1 MTVVHHPVLLKEVLE
16 GLELKPGAVV
26 LDATVGLGGHAE
38 AILHAM
44 GPSGRLIAVD
54 RDREALANAQ
64 NRLAFTRRQIHW
76 AHGTF
81 MDLDRILKEAGVE
94 GLDAVLFDL
103 GVSSLQLEEARRG
116 FSFLREGPLDMR
128 MDQEE
133 QMSAEQVVNRAP
145 LPRLKEILREF
156 GEERWAGRIARAIV
170 RCRPLRATTELAE
183 VVTRA
188 VPAGARH
195 GRIHPATRTFQA
207 IRMAVNRETQ
217 MLQAGL
223 EQVIPHLKAGGRCA
237 EAPGAAS
244 SIGGRIAVLA
254 YHSLEDR
261 IVKTTFRAQAQAG
274 AVEII
279 TRKPIR
285 PSAEEVS
292 RNPRSRSACLRI
304 AKRLP

>member
-1 MTVVHHPVLLKEVLE
+1 MTIVHHPVLLRETLE

-38 AILHAM
+38 AILQAI
-44 GPSGRLIAVD
+44 GSSGRLIAVD
-54 RDREALANAQ
+54 RDQEALRRAQ
-64 NRLAFTRRQIHW
+64 QRLASSGERIRW

-81 MDLDRILKEAGVE
+81 MDLDRILEEVGVE
-94 GLDAVLFDL
+94 GIDAALFDL
-103 GVSSLQLEEARRG
+103 GVSSLQLEEAERG

-133 QMSAEQVVNRAP
+133 PMSADEMVNRASP
-145 LPRLKEILREF
+145 PELKQILREF

-170 RCRPLRATTELAE
+170 QRRPLRTTTQLAE
-183 VVTRA
+183 VIRRA
-188 VPAGARH
+188 VPPGARY
-195 GRIHPATRTFQA
+195 GRLHPATRTFQA
-207 IRMAVNRETQ
+207 IRMVVNREIE

-223 EQVIPHLKAGGRCA
+223 D
-237 EAPGAAS
+237 EA
-244 SIGGRIAVLA
+244 IRNLNVEGRIAALA

-261 IVKTTFRAQAQAG
+261 IVKTTFRKQAQAG
-274 AVEII
+274 ALEII

-285 PSAEEVS
+285 PSAEEIS

-304 AKRLP
+304 ARRIPNP